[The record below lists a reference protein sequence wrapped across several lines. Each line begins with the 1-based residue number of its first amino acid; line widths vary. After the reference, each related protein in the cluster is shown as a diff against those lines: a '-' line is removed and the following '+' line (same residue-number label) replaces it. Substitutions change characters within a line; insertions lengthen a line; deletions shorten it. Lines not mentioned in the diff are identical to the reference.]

1 MIIALPV
8 HDGKLCMHFGHCGS
22 FALIEVDEKSKKV
35 LSKKEMTPPPHEPG
49 VLPKWISGLGVN
61 LIIAGGMGVRAQ
73 DLFKEYGIKVLVGA
87 PANAPEEL
95 VASYLNGTLKTGE
108 NVCDH

>member
-1 MIIALPV
+1 
-8 HDGKLCMHFGHCGS
+8 
-22 FALIEVDEKSKKV
+22 
-35 LSKKEMTPPPHEPG
+35 
-49 VLPKWISGLGVN
+49 VN